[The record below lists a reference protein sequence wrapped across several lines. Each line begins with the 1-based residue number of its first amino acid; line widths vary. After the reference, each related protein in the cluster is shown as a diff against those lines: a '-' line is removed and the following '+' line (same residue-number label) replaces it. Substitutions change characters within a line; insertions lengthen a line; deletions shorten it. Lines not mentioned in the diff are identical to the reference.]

1 MSSSSN
7 TRTNA
12 LRAGGACV
20 RCRKGKTRCVY
31 ENGQLPCKNC
41 SKGMHDCYL
50 PSNSRQHHY
59 GPPPSPA
66 LRQPSAH
73 RRPVREALPAA
84 GPGAGASEARHA
96 PVTGSASS
104 ARGAPM
110 GPEKLT
116 PELIAEC
123 ERVISKTFPACV
135 AFHKPSFVQHLKK
148 ASLNS
153 SLVSGLLTC
162 AARSSPVLI
171 RRYGSPT
178 LAAETFAA
186 KTIVLVNQNLDQ
198 PSLSDIQA
206 LCLVVIHEW
215 GSRNAVRAYIYL
227 GQAARMLHMYQV
239 SGECN
244 NPNMGN
250 QFLRQESLRR
260 TLWLVYILDCLLTT
274 TSGRFTALGTQDIAT
289 VPLPCL
295 DINFAF
301 ANPVSVNTLP
311 EYFSRCGKIIQDS
324 SDETPNKSLEKSPR
338 GSLAKSSAP
347 VSCSATVGEIGEL
360 GYIVLASRIWYDVV
374 RMLTT
379 TTVATFCEA
388 DCDGLLANIEGFRA
402 SLPMQLVEEPE
413 HVNMHVAMGSEYT
426 YAMLHCLLH
435 GASLLARRRLLLQAV
450 MSPDFNFDAFRL
462 TPRCRDLVDRV
473 FASCHSVSL
482 LLNALDTGTEK
493 DTPTCLPIEMLF
505 CAFITSATVAWLSL
519 KGFTPPAAVETAA
532 HMVCDGVRFI
542 HNGAESWPLVATWL
556 KHVVVM
562 QRVLIMHARSASE
575 SSNSSSS
582 RRGSDPP
589 HNRSSV
595 KAEVSSHADSD
606 PDAMDHHQHAEAA
619 GGETPAPVA
628 PVARVVSESVRGDS
642 ETPASV
648 SRRGVTTINGGSGA
662 AAHATAASG
671 TRSHAGAPQALMQPS
686 DGNNSSPGASPS
698 PAPVPVPQDGWT
710 TSHQDMT
717 PTELCHALE
726 RQLLDHDDLAAFMG
740 GGV

>member
-1 MSSSSN
+1 M
-7 TRTNA
+7 
-12 LRAGGACV
+12 
-20 RCRKGKTRCVY
+20 
-31 ENGQLPCKNC
+31 
-41 SKGMHDCYL
+41 
-50 PSNSRQHHY
+50 
-59 GPPPSPA
+59 
-66 LRQPSAH
+66 
-73 RRPVREALPAA
+73 
-84 GPGAGASEARHA
+84 
-96 PVTGSASS
+96 
-104 ARGAPM
+104 
-110 GPEKLT
+110 
-116 PELIAEC
+116 
-123 ERVISKTFPACV
+123 
-135 AFHKPSFVQHLKK
+135 
-148 ASLNS
+148 
-153 SLVSGLLTC
+153 
-162 AARSSPVLI
+162 
-171 RRYGSPT
+171 
-178 LAAETFAA
+178 
-186 KTIVLVNQNLDQ
+186 LVNQNLDQ

-311 EYFSRCGKIIQDS
+311 EYFSRCGKILQGS
-324 SDETPNKSLEKSPR
+324 SDETPDKSLEKSPR
-338 GSLAKSSAP
+338 GSPAKSIAP
-347 VSCSATVGEIGEL
+347 VSCPATVGEIGEL

-388 DCDGLLANIEGFRA
+388 DCDELLANIEGFRA

-519 KGFTPPAAVETAA
+519 KGFTPPTAMETAA

-562 QRVLIMHARSASE
+562 QRVLITHARSTSE
-575 SSNSSSS
+575 SSHSSLS

-589 HNRSSV
+589 HNGNGV
-595 KAEVSSHADSD
+595 KAEVLSHADSD
-606 PDAMDHHQHAEAA
+606 PDAMDHDHHAGAA
-619 GGETPAPVA
+619 GGETPAPVVPA
-628 PVARVVSESVRGDS
+628 ARVVSESARGDS
-642 ETPASV
+642 EPPAPV

-671 TRSHAGAPQALMQPS
+671 TSSHAGAPQALMQPS
-686 DGNNSSPGASPS
+686 DGNHSSPGASPS

-717 PTELCHALE
+717 PAELCNALE